1 MVKPMP
7 DIPVD
12 PLVAISLLPHGLCL
26 NWKPGLLA
34 LHVLSDGIIALSYF
48 SIPFGLAYFVS
59 QRKDLEYR
67 WMFILFAA
75 FILACGTTHLF
86 DIWTLWH
93 PVYYAQGLIKA
104 TTAGISLASAILLWP
119 VLRQAL
125 TLPSPRQLA
134 LINTDLQREMTRRR
148 ETVLKLEQE
157 AMERRQLELKLRQN
171 EARLMTVLD
180 TTVEGILTVTA
191 SGLIETAN
199 AAASRMFGH
208 LPGQLEDRKSTRLNS
223 SH

>member
-7 DIPVD
+7 DILID
-12 PLVAISLLPHGLCL
+12 PLVANSLLPHGLCL

-34 LHVLSDGIIALSYF
+34 FHVLSDGIIALSYF

-75 FILACGTTHLF
+75 FILACGTTHVF

-93 PVYYAQGLIKA
+93 PDYFAQGLIKA
-104 TTAGISLASAILLWP
+104 ATAGISMASAILLWP

-125 TLPSPRQLA
+125 TLPSPHQLA
-134 LINTDLQREMTRRR
+134 LINADLENEITLRRGNHA
-148 ETVLKLEQE
+148 Q
-157 AMERRQLELKLRQN
+157 ARRGS
-171 EARLMTVLD
+171 V
-180 TTVEGILTVTA
+180 
-191 SGLIETAN
+191 
-199 AAASRMFGH
+199 
-208 LPGQLEDRKSTRLNS
+208 
-223 SH
+223 